1 MEVHKDRSMGNG
13 AWTGQPTDIGAHR
26 EASNRKKYPKDYDAD
41 HEYNEWTTGTKE

>member
-1 MEVHKDRSMGNG
+1 MGNG

-26 EASNRKKYPKDYDAD
+26 EASNKKKYPKDLDAD